1 MQSQLSTY
9 LRAGYPGLAVVSSE
23 DAIAKAEI
31 TAACAALDRH
41 LHTWSATEGLIDV
54 KDGWVTACPDPIDAL
69 QVTAGLFS
77 QPHPRQVVLL
87 RDLRLGLDPFDPL
100 LTHRVRDL
108 LPVAKAHGHA
118 LILLGGRLKLPAE
131 LEHEIARVDFLL
143 PDAARLASALDCI
156 IRSAKLN
163 GVPAAVKEAALRGVL
178 GLTTAEAENAFAM
191 AVVEAGWLDPRV
203 IFREKYRTLNANG
216 RVAATLSGKAIDP
229 SGDDCGGLVTK
240 HDSTGAVPSRSAER
254 WGWQIVARLG
264 AAQGGEPAMATG
276 PSWGGPAADGSAY
289 PCDRSPIRADFQKP
303 TEGSFSASR
312 SHYIVAVP
320 GGDIPD
326 VPDDSLAAVRF
337 RIKQAEASGQPY
349 FDSAGAAADLA
360 PYGFPAYFLEQEAV
374 QFAVPVWPDTRPF
387 QQLPFQFSLHVLTA
401 NATLRHHAFL
411 DLSGDDPSRH
421 CAESL
426 IAHCGLEGPVF
437 VYKVDVARRVM
448 CELAARFPALAA
460 GLEAIV
466 ARLAD
471 LEPIVK
477 ARYYHPDQHG
487 SWNLKAVLPAA
498 VPDLS
503 YDDLD
508 GVANNGMAVA
518 AYQDAS
524 DPATPPERKRE
535 LEAQLHAYCHHETL
549 GLVRLWQLFSGGY
562 ANPGAQSQCVP
573 LP

>member
-54 KDGWVTACPDPIDAL
+54 KGGWVTACPDPFDAL

-87 RDLRLGLDPFDPL
+87 RDPRLRLDPFDPL
-100 LTHRVRDL
+100 LTRRVRDL

-143 PDAARLASALDCI
+143 PDAARLASALDGI

-191 AVVEAGWLDPRV
+191 AVVETGWLDPRV
-203 IFREKYRTLNANG
+203 IFREKYRTLNANE

-229 SGDDCGGLVTK
+229 SGDACGGLVTK
-240 HDSTGAVPSRSAER
+240 HDSTGTVPSRS
-254 WGWQIVARLG
+254 
-264 AAQGGEPAMATG
+264 
-276 PSWGGPAADGSAY
+276 
-289 PCDRSPIRADFQKP
+289 
-303 TEGSFSASR
+303 
-312 SHYIVAVP
+312 
-320 GGDIPD
+320 
-326 VPDDSLAAVRF
+326 
-337 RIKQAEASGQPY
+337 AEASGQPY

-401 NATLRHHAFL
+401 NAALRHHAFL

-426 IAHCGLEGPVF
+426 IAHCGSEGPVF

-477 ARYYHPDQHG
+477 ARHYHPDQHG